1 MVIMT
6 IISRNLILYVH
17 THTFYDEPTDHV
29 AFKWTQEY
37 CAHSKLYVHKK
48 IIKIAL
54 LVQEFF
60 NFQCV
65 ENKNLLTNLF

>member
-1 MVIMT
+1 MAIMT

-60 NFQCV
+60 NF
-65 ENKNLLTNLF
+65 